1 MFSEVDEDWGA
12 AEAGQDD
19 TMTAQYDPGLAGTVL
34 NIQRF
39 SVHDGPGIRTVVFI
53 KGCSL
58 RCIWCSNP
66 ESMRRRL
73 QLGIYPDRCIG
84 TDKCGLCLKVVP
96 DSNMLIVKDHIV
108 VGLNT
113 DQPEDCLPCAE
124 VCPTSA
130 LKVWGEKTTVGEV
143 MKEVLSDRQ
152 FYEESGGGLTLSGG
166 EAFIQAQFAV
176 ELLKAAHAEGI
187 NTCVETALNYSADVL
202 DKALP
207 YVDLAYCDL
216 KHMDSEG
223 HKRFTGV
230 ANERILENLKKV
242 VDSGTR
248 VVIRIPV
255 VPGHNGTE
263 ENLRATAKFLVEDIG
278 GRVAQIQ
285 LLPFRKLGVEKYAS
299 LGISYPMED
308 FKTPPRKVWEQ
319 DIRRFAGIMS
329 SYGLNAV
336 AGSGARIP
344 K

>member
-1 MFSEVDEDWGA
+1 MQNE
-12 AEAGQDD
+12 
-19 TMTAQYDPGLAGTVL
+19 TMTAQYDPGLTGTVF

-66 ESMRRRL
+66 ESIKRRL

-84 TDKCGLCLKVVP
+84 TDKCGVCLEAAP
-96 DSNMLIVKDHIV
+96 DPDMLIVKDHKV

-113 DQPEDCLPCAE
+113 ERPEDCLPCAE

-130 LKVWGEKTTVGEV
+130 LKAWGEKTTVGEV

-166 EAFIQAQFAV
+166 EALIQARFAV
-176 ELLKAAHAEGI
+176 ELLKASHAEGI
-187 NTCVETALNYSADVL
+187 NTCVETALNYNSKVL

-216 KHMDSEG
+216 KHMDSAA

-230 ANERILENLKKV
+230 PNERILENLKKV
-242 VDSGTR
+242 VASGTR

-263 ENLRATAKFLVEDIG
+263 ENLRATAKFLAEDIG

-299 LGISYPMED
+299 LGIPYPMED
-308 FKTPPRKVWEQ
+308 FEAPPREVWEQ
-319 DIRRFAGIMS
+319 DIRQFAEMMS

-336 AGSGARIP
+336 AGTGAKIP